1 MRGNITRRG
10 KSSWR
15 IKFDLNTAA
24 DARQTRF
31 VTIGGK
37 RQDAERELAKLIA
50 TVHDGTHVEASSLTI
65 ADHLRAWL
73 DGGAH
78 GLAGKTRERYGEL
91 AKQQI
96 CPFIGSVPL
105 QRLRPS
111 HVADWHAKLLQEGG
125 ENGRPLSARTV
136 GHAHRVLHRAL
147 ARAVATELVPRNVAS
162 IVKPPKVAE
171 VEIESL
177 RSGQIAAVLDALQ
190 GHPLYAIAV
199 LALGTGARRGE
210 ILGLAWSQVDLD
222 AATLRIERSLEQTRA
237 GLKFKTPKTKNS
249 RRTIS
254 LPPTAVD
261 ALRKHRLQQ
270 LEMRVALGQGK
281 PDADALVFSGIDG
294 SPMPPNNLSRDWRRF
309 VKARK
314 LPNVS
319 FHGLR
324 HSHVSALIASG
335 VDVLTISR
343 RIGHASPVVTLR
355 TYAHMFQQTDT
366 AAANAIEAA
375 LKG

>member
-1 MRGNITRRG
+1 MLRCEVASQLGGLGQFTSVG
-10 KSSWR
+10 V
-15 IKFDLNTAA
+15 
-24 DARQTRF
+24 
-31 VTIGGK
+31 VT
-37 RQDAERELAKLIA
+37 
-50 TVHDGTHVEASSLTI
+50 EASKLTV
-65 ADHLRAWL
+65 AEYLRSWL
-73 DGGAH
+73 DGAH
-78 GLAGKTRERYGEL
+78 GLAGKTAERYREL
-91 AKQQI
+91 AERQI
-96 CPFIGSVPL
+96 GQHIGTIPL
-105 QRLRPS
+105 QRLRP
-111 HVADWHAKLLQEGG
+111 HHIADWHAKLLQEGG
-125 ENGRPLSARTV
+125 EGGKPLGARTT

-162 IVKPPKVAE
+162 IVKPPKIEE

-177 RSGQIAAVLDALQ
+177 RSDQISSVLTALD
-190 GHPLYAIAV
+190 GHSLSAIAV
-199 LALGTGARRGE
+199 LALSTGARRGE
-210 ILGLAWSQVDLD
+210 ILGLAWGHIDLD
-222 AATLRIERSLEQTRA
+222 NATMRIERSLEQTRA

-254 LPPTAVD
+254 LPPTAID

-281 PDADALVFSGIDG
+281 PDADALVFSNIDG
-294 SPMPPNNLSRDWRRF
+294 DPMPPNNLSRDWRRF

-324 HSHVSALIASG
+324 HSHVSALIARG

-366 AAANAIEAA
+366 VAATAIEGA
-375 LKG
+375 LRGGKA